1 MFAILMVWI
10 ALLEVFLTRESIATI
25 IHKLL
30 LLLVM
35 LLLMMHSAHLIVL
48 LTIEISALSVLI
60 ILMVTILIIKFWLV
74 EFVITSIERTG
85 CLNLAVAI
93 LINSRSCEQVIFL
106 IKRHLVMLFV
116 VVCLDE
122 IALVKVRLR
131 LFWIYQVVHQWWTSD
146 LPQALVLFGNIV

>member
-10 ALLEVFLTRESIATI
+10 ALLEVFLTRKSIATV

-30 LLLVM
+30 L

-93 LINSRSCEQVIFL
+93 LFNSRSCEQVIFL